1 MRRRIVLG
9 SVISFVVVIL
19 LVLAFAGDKP
29 ESQDPMV
36 SVIEDPAETPAGQN
50 EAIEQ
55 EKRTVRLRG
64 ITTAFETP
72 QSYWSVSYAFLTDG
86 LTEYER
92 QNEENGFVQIRNQD
106 QIGWV
111 PEWYVLEDG
120 DTERAIT
127 VNPYEMI
134 VAVDSQY
141 YLYPG
146 EADRTANQLDKGSVV
161 QIQKEFQDWYG
172 IEFINYAE
180 PMEGDKW
187 IKKDT
192 LKPYEAEQAREGYA
206 WNQTLGVQIYDD
218 NGAEKEYADYPL
230 PAKIVSDA
238 GNHYEIVSS
247 GGLHG
252 WIHKGDFIPNPFTE
266 EGLETHLPLS
276 YSAKSAYE
284 RYVDTLKDEEL
295 AGLEPLDIFK
305 MYYHAELLGDNSVKY
320 ALFMKD
326 EEYEL
331 PSHDEYLSDSKI
343 ISGSTYDNQK
353 IFIDK
358 LVVTELK
365 QTLLSEDQTI
375 VQPADSDLE
384 EWGFQLLKNKDGIW
398 KVAWLPLQ

>member
-1 MRRRIVLG
+1 MRRRIALG

-29 ESQDPMV
+29 ESQDPVV
-36 SVIEDPAETPAGQN
+36 SIFEDPAETPAEQN
-50 EAIEQ
+50 GAIEQ

-72 QSYWSVSYAFLTDG
+72 HSYWSVSYAFLTDG

-187 IKKDT
+187 IKKDA

-206 WNQTLGVQIYDD
+206 WNNRNGIVIY
-218 NGAEKEYADYPL
+218 NERNEEKEYWDIPL
-230 PAKIVSDA
+230 PVVILSEMDEM
-238 GNHYEIVSS
+238 YEIGST
-247 GGLHG
+247 GGNHG
-252 WIHKGDFIPNPFTE
+252 WIHKRDFIPNPFTE

-284 RYVDTLKDEEL
+284 RYVDTLNDEEL
-295 AGLEPLDIFK
+295 AGLEPLDVFK
-305 MYYHAELLGDNSVKY
+305 MYYHAELLGDHSVKY
-320 ALFMKD
+320 ALFIKD

-331 PSHDEYLSDSKI
+331 PSYDEYLSDSKNR
-343 ISGSTYDNQK
+343 SESTEHNQK
-353 IFIDK
+353 IFIDR
-358 LVVTELK
+358 LAVTELK
-365 QTLLSEDQTI
+365 QILLGEEAI
-375 VQPADSDLE
+375 VQPADSDSE
-384 EWGFQLLKNKDGIW
+384 DWGFQLLKNKDGIW